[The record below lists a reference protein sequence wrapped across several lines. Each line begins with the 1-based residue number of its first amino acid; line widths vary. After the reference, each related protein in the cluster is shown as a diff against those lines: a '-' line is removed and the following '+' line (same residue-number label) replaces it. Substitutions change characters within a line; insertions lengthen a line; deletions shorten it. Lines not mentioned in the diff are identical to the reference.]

1 MWRGDDEERVIQV
14 HVVTI
19 DIACSN
25 TTGRCGVVM
34 TRREL
39 FRFTWSLSI
48 LPVVTR
54 LVHVVTIDIACS
66 NTTGRCGVVMTRR
79 ELFRFTW
86 SLSILPVVTRLVDV
100 AW

>member
-54 LVHVVTIDIACS
+54 LVDVAC
-66 NTTGRCGVVMTRR
+66 TELKLLR
-79 ELFRFTW
+79 ELGDSDNSVEFGGSHR
-86 SLSILPVVTRLVDV
+86 RNG
-100 AW
+100 